1 MRRAAD
7 AADVRA
13 IADGIVAWKKADNGA
28 TADGFLLN
36 DAFLALAGT
45 TPGDWY
51 PIGLSRLGVEDRYD
65 AYLAVLRDQ
74 VEERYRQPGALSAA
88 KATEWHR
95 IALAVLA
102 AGGDPTSFGTDGD
115 GQPIDLIA
123 DGTYN
128 RGWQTSLG
136 RQGING
142 WIWGLIALD
151 SMRIRAA
158 RRRVLYP
165 RGHPA

>member
-1 MRRAAD
+1 M
-7 AADVRA
+7 RA

-88 KATEWHR
+88 KATAWHLSL
-95 IALAVLA
+95 INIYAVPHQSVSRPLA
-102 AGGDPTSFGTDGD
+102 ARAGG
-115 GQPIDLIA
+115 
-123 DGTYN
+123 
-128 RGWQTSLG
+128 G
-136 RQGING
+136 RSQ
-142 WIWGLIALD
+142 AAEK
-151 SMRIRAA
+151 RA
-158 RRRVLYP
+158 
-165 RGHPA
+165 G